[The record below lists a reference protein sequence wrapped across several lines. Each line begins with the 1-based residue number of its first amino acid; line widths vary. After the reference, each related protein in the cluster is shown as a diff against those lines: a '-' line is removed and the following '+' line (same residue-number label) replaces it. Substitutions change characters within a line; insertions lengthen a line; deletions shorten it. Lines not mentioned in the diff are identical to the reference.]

1 MFINQFLYCTTYLF
15 KRDLKWQVIFVEHED
30 NLPYIHTASANGANG
45 TANGTPTET
54 ELPTPTSSAPEAGG
68 NPASLALR
76 NALRSVFRSE
86 SDAVQRNDS
95 NAQRNDSDLPVFDTP
110 WVYF

>member
-1 MFINQFLYCTTYLF
+1 MPLNQ
-15 KRDLKWQVIFVEHED
+15 
-30 NLPYIHTASANGANG
+30 PASSADGAPG

-76 NALRSVFRSE
+76 NALRNVFRTE
-86 SDAVQRNDS
+86 SDAATRNDS
-95 NAQRNDSDLPVFDTP
+95 NAQRNDSDLPVFDAP
-110 WVYF
+110 

>member
-1 MFINQFLYCTTYLF
+1 MLFL
-15 KRDLKWQVIFVEHED
+15 
-30 NLPYIHTASANGANG
+30 ASSTGGNAG

-54 ELPTPTSSAPEAGG
+54 ELPTPTSSAPDAGG

-86 SDAVQRNDS
+86 SSDATTRNDS

-110 WVYF
+110 

>member
-1 MFINQFLYCTTYLF
+1 M
-15 KRDLKWQVIFVEHED
+15 HP
-30 NLPYIHTASANGANG
+30 LPPAGAPG

-54 ELPTPTSSAPEAGG
+54 ELPTPTSSAPETGG

-86 SDAVQRNDS
+86 SDATARNES
-95 NAQRNDSDLPVFDTP
+95 NGQRNDSDLPVFDAP
-110 WVYF
+110 